1 LQTFGIFID
10 AGGVGPLARIEGIM
24 TKEVY
29 RDLLRANLLPY
40 WKRNRARFD
49 EFQQDGDPKH
59 TAGIVKRWFRH
70 PRVNI
75 PVMKWPAQS
84 PDLNPIEHLWEV
96 LKRRL
101 ARRNISNKNE
111 LFRVLQ
117 EEWARIPMD
126 TIQGLIESMPRRMNA
141 VIKAK
146 GYPTKY

>member
-1 LQTFGIFID
+1 
-10 AGGVGPLARIEGIM
+10 
-24 TKEVY
+24 
-29 RDLLRANLLPY
+29 
-40 WKRNRARFD
+40 
-49 EFQQDGDPKH
+49 
-59 TAGIVKRWFRH
+59 
-70 PRVNI
+70 
-75 PVMKWPAQS
+75 MKWPAQS
-84 PDLNPIEHLWEV
+84 PDLNPIEYLWKL

-126 TIQGLIESMPRRMNA
+126 TIQGLIESMTRRMNV

>member
-1 LQTFGIFID
+1 
-10 AGGVGPLARIEGIM
+10 
-24 TKEVY
+24 
-29 RDLLRANLLPY
+29 
-40 WKRNRARFD
+40 
-49 EFQQDGDPKH
+49 
-59 TAGIVKRWFRH
+59 
-70 PRVNI
+70 
-75 PVMKWPAQS
+75 MKWPAQS
-84 PDLNPIEHLWEV
+84 PDLNQIEHLWEV